1 MGEQS
6 NVSSKTCVSNKNL
19 QNRIPEIHFSNSKV
33 WKSYKLKE
41 FLSFYSTNS
50 LSRSNLNYENGNI
63 KNIHYGDIHTKFPS
77 IINCETEEIPYINL
91 DIDSSRI
98 KEDSYCKDSDLIIA
112 DASENYDDIG
122 KAIELINVG
131 NQKIVAGLHTILAR
145 DTADITVS
153 GFKGYLFQTDNL
165 KKQIKIV
172 TNGIS
177 VLGISKNNLKNL
189 YVNIP
194 SKEEQEKIVR
204 FLFLIDRKIDLLEK
218 KLVLYQQLEKD
229 VRKSIFNFN
238 DEKIGFNKFL
248 LGEIAEIKKGFTP
261 STQNEEFWN
270 DGKYLWLS
278 IADMNKKYLT
288 ETSKKITE
296 KAIKNRAIIPK
307 NTLVM
312 SFKLTIGK
320 LAILKEDMFTNEAI
334 ASFNWKNNK
343 ISTEYMY
350 FYLKSINIKKYG
362 SQAAKGITLNNETL
376 NSIPV
381 YLPDS
386 NKQKEIVEILLSFY
400 NKIDLVK
407 TQLTALNRFKK
418 GLLQKMFI

>member
-1 MGEQS
+1 M
-6 NVSSKTCVSNKNL
+6 
-19 QNRIPEIHFSNSKV
+19 
-33 WKSYKLKE
+33 KE

-98 KEDSYCKDSDLIIA
+98 KEDSFCKDSDLIIA

-165 KKQIKIV
+165 KKQIKII

-218 KLVLYQQLEKD
+218 TLVLYQRYKTYFLDTLINKNNSPLEKMSNIIRITSSKNKNNENLLVLSINNKLGFISQND
-229 VRKSIFNFN
+229 QFDNHKVASEDTSNYKIVEKDDFAYNPARINVGSIARLRNYNKGIVSPMYIVFKIDKDKVNLNYFENYIDSYDFRLNVLKRLEGSVRLVLSAEALKNIMIPLPNLN
-238 DEKIGFNKFL
+238 EQEKIGNFLEYNNKRIQL
-248 LGEIAEIKKGFTP
+248 T
-261 STQNEEFWN
+261 
-270 DGKYLWLS
+270 
-278 IADMNKKYLT
+278 NKKL
-288 ETSKKITE
+288 EE
-296 KAIKNRAIIPK
+296 
-307 NTLVM
+307 
-312 SFKLTIGK
+312 
-320 LAILKEDMFTNEAI
+320 LKE
-334 ASFNWKNNK
+334 
-343 ISTEYMY
+343 Y
-350 FYLKSINIKKYG
+350 
-362 SQAAKGITLNNETL
+362 
-376 NSIPV
+376 
-381 YLPDS
+381 
-386 NKQKEIVEILLSFY
+386 
-400 NKIDLVK
+400 
-407 TQLTALNRFKK
+407 KK
-418 GLLQKMFI
+418 GLLQKMFC

>member
-1 MGEQS
+1 M
-6 NVSSKTCVSNKNL
+6 
-19 QNRIPEIHFSNSKV
+19 
-33 WKSYKLKE
+33 KE

-98 KEDSYCKDSDLIIA
+98 KEDSFCKDSDLIIA

-165 KKQIKIV
+165 KKQIKII

-218 KLVLYQQLEKD
+218 TLVLYQRYKTYFLDTLINKNNAPLEKMSNIIRITSSKNKNNENLLVLSINNKLGFISQND
-229 VRKSIFNFN
+229 QFDNHKVASEDTSNYKIVEKDDFAYNPARINVGSIARLRNYNKGIVSPMYIVFKIDKDKVNLNYFENYIDSYDFRLNVLKRLEGSVRLVLSAEALKNIMIPLPNLN
-238 DEKIGFNKFL
+238 EQEKIGNFLEYNNKRIQL
-248 LGEIAEIKKGFTP
+248 T
-261 STQNEEFWN
+261 
-270 DGKYLWLS
+270 
-278 IADMNKKYLT
+278 NKKL
-288 ETSKKITE
+288 EE
-296 KAIKNRAIIPK
+296 
-307 NTLVM
+307 
-312 SFKLTIGK
+312 
-320 LAILKEDMFTNEAI
+320 LKE
-334 ASFNWKNNK
+334 
-343 ISTEYMY
+343 Y
-350 FYLKSINIKKYG
+350 
-362 SQAAKGITLNNETL
+362 
-376 NSIPV
+376 
-381 YLPDS
+381 
-386 NKQKEIVEILLSFY
+386 
-400 NKIDLVK
+400 
-407 TQLTALNRFKK
+407 KK
-418 GLLQKMFI
+418 GLLQKMFC

>member
-1 MGEQS
+1 M
-6 NVSSKTCVSNKNL
+6 
-19 QNRIPEIHFSNSKV
+19 

-98 KEDSYCKDSDLIIA
+98 KEDSFCKDSDLIIA

-165 KKQIKIV
+165 KKQIKII

-218 KLVLYQQLEKD
+218 TLGLYEK
-229 VRKSIFNFN
+229 
-238 DEKIGFNKFL
+238 
-248 LGEIAEIKKGFTP
+248 
-261 STQNEEFWN
+261 
-270 DGKYLWLS
+270 
-278 IADMNKKYLT
+278 NKKYFIENIFSQKLRFEGFPKEWDFMYLKDIGTFFRGHSYNSNNVVEDGLLVLRSNNIQNGKLIFDKDRLQFVNKPCNDELKLIRNDIVICMSNGTKSLVGKTAQYDGSYPNELT
-288 ETSKKITE
+288 VGAFCSIFRSNAPLAKYIFQTEYFKKYLYILLAGTNINNIKNSDLEKFIIKLPGYEEQEKITKFLNNFNKKIELIKLKKE
-296 KAIKNRAIIPK
+296 KYENYK
-307 NTLVM
+307 
-312 SFKLTIGK
+312 
-320 LAILKEDMFTNEAI
+320 
-334 ASFNWKNNK
+334 
-343 ISTEYMY
+343 
-350 FYLKSINIKKYG
+350 KS
-362 SQAAKGITLNNETL
+362 
-376 NSIPV
+376 
-381 YLPDS
+381 
-386 NKQKEIVEILLSFY
+386 
-400 NKIDLVK
+400 
-407 TQLTALNRFKK
+407 
-418 GLLQKMFI
+418 LLQNMFV